1 MSFPS
6 VRTSPKSNIARELLI
21 WEACGDYWKH
31 PKSHFA
37 GSVVPYKPLFHD
49 GWSPGYVGLEEEEP
63 PKPAVRRNPSQKS
76 GGAGGP
82 GVMSDSGSDYGSDGS
97 VYNVTKLSYRPSQAE
112 ATTRGQEEWRDLLM
126 KVSNK
131 IYIGKEM
138 L

>member
-6 VRTSPKSNIARELLI
+6 VRTRPKSNIARELLI